1 MLNSYPDTSQRRGIP
16 AILLIYNYPSAAYK
30 LQSTGNRPIRGPHLQ
45 LDPLSIVRLCLHQP
59 PVLAMLALSPCSLAL
74 HRFCSTAGVFLCV
87 RTRTSHLHWLFRTLG
102 FGMFICGL
110 LFSFKLPKGP
120 TDRSEQIRSWKEI
133 LLSVTCHI
141 DLCAQLHRVS
151 CDFRPR
157 PGRWKLTAHQ
167 SGLSQ
172 GLSHGVP
179 VQLICTTTSAL
190 EYSRASYQDSQSV
203 LGNNSISIVCTS
215 IVGGVN
221 YAVLHWPHAES
232 SV

>member
-30 LQSTGNRPIRGPHLQ
+30 LQSTGNRPIRGPHLVS
-45 LDPLSIVRLCLHQP
+45 LSHRHPSTTLT
-59 PVLAMLALSPCSLAL
+59 VLATGSPANRKAVSASTPSLGNACSLTLFA
-74 HRFCSTAGVFLCV
+74 RPSPFLFNSMCIFM
-87 RTRTSHLHWLFRTLG
+87 RSYSTSHLHWLFRTSR

-120 TDRSEQIRSWKEI
+120 TDRSKQIRSWKEI
-133 LLSVTCHI
+133 LLSVTCHMG
-141 DLCAQLHRVS
+141 LCAQLYRVS

-157 PGRWKLTAHQ
+157 PGRWKSTAHQ
-167 SGLSQ
+167 S

-179 VQLICTTTSAL
+179 VQLICSSTSAL

-215 IVGGVN
+215 KVGG
-221 YAVLHWPHAES
+221 
-232 SV
+232 